1 MHKLL
6 QFDQGGRQNKKLN
19 RKKFITIII
28 CAVVLIAFIVISL
41 AYSASEPFRQFM
53 DKYIFR
59 KNISEEKVT
68 SIPLDYESNVNVFVY
83 NKYICV
89 LADSMLREYHASGD
103 LASETKLEI
112 SNPVYSVNNRYLAI
126 SEKSSNIIYLIEGSK
141 ILWQQEVDGNIAKID
156 VNKNGYITV
165 ILTGTTYKSVI
176 VTFDNKG
183 NELFKTYLSNTTAM
197 DATISRDNKYLAF
210 AEINTTGTFIQ
221 SNIKVISIEKA
232 KDTPSDA
239 IIYTYEAP
247 SDNLITNIAYSSKNK
262 LICALDDKIITLQDE
277 NEETLMELEEKDKKI
292 NMADIELE
300 DNIYRAI
307 EKSTGLFTAD
317 TMIEIMD
324 IDSKKQTVYTADGV
338 AKNINCY
345 NNIIAINLGQ
355 EVEFINTSGWLMKRY
370 SSSQDVQNII
380 IGNNLAGIV
389 YEDRVEIINL

>member
-28 CAVVLIAFIVISL
+28 CTVVLIAFIVISL
-41 AYSASEPFRQFM
+41 AYSSSEPFRQFM

-126 SEKSSNIIYLIEGSK
+126 SEKSSNTIYLIEGSK

-156 VNKNGYITV
+156 VNKNGYITA

>member
-19 RKKFITIII
+19 RKKFITITVCVVILII
-28 CAVVLIAFIVISL
+28 FIVTSL
-41 AYSASEPFRQFM
+41 AYSSSKPFRQFM

-59 KNISEEKVT
+59 KNISDEKVT

-89 LADSMLREYHASGD
+89 LADSMLREYNASGN
-103 LASETKLEI
+103 LTSETKLEI
-112 SNPVYSVNNRYLAI
+112 SNPVYSINNKYLAI
-126 SEKSSNIIYLIEGSK
+126 SEKDSNKIYLIEGSK
-141 ILWQQEVDGNIAKID
+141 ILWQQEVDGNITKLD
-156 VNKNGYITV
+156 VNKNGYITA

-176 VTFDNKG
+176 ATFDNKG

-197 DATISRDNKYLAF
+197 DATISRDNKHLAF

-221 SNIKVISIEKA
+221 SNVKIISIESA

-262 LICALDDKIITLQDE
+262 LVCALDNKIIVLKDE
-277 NEETLMELEEKDKKI
+277 QEETLMELEEKDKNI

-317 TMIEIMD
+317 TMIEIMN
-324 IDSKKQTVYTADGV
+324 IDSKKQTVYTSEGV
-338 AKNINCY
+338 AKSINCY
-345 NNIIAINLGQ
+345 NNTIAINLGQ
-355 EVEFINTSGWLMKRY
+355 EVEFVNTSGWLMKRY
-370 SSSQDVQNII
+370 SSSQDIQNII
-380 IGNNLAGIV
+380 IGNDLAGIV

>member
-19 RKKFITIII
+19 RKKFITITVCVVILII
-28 CAVVLIAFIVISL
+28 FIVTSL
-41 AYSASEPFRQFM
+41 AYSSSKPFRQFM

-59 KNISEEKVT
+59 KNISDEKVT

-89 LADSMLREYHASGD
+89 LADSMLREYNASGN

-112 SNPVYSVNNRYLAI
+112 SNPVYSINNKYLAI
-126 SEKSSNIIYLIEGSK
+126 SEKDSNKIYLIEGSK
-141 ILWQQEVDGNIAKID
+141 ILWQQEVDGNITKLD
-156 VNKNGYITV
+156 VNKNGYITA

-176 VTFDNKG
+176 ATFDNKG

-197 DATISRDNKYLAF
+197 DATISRDNKHLAF

-221 SNIKVISIEKA
+221 SNVKIISIESA

-262 LICALDDKIITLQDE
+262 LVCALDNKIIVLKDE
-277 NEETLMELEEKDKKI
+277 QEETLMELEEKDKNI

-317 TMIEIMD
+317 TMIEIMN
-324 IDSKKQTVYTADGV
+324 IDSKKQTVYTSEGV
-338 AKNINCY
+338 AKSINCY
-345 NNIIAINLGQ
+345 NNTIAINLGQ
-355 EVEFINTSGWLMKRY
+355 EVEFVNTSGWLMKRY
-370 SSSQDVQNII
+370 SSSQDIQNII
-380 IGNNLAGIV
+380 IGNDLAGIV